1 MELSFEDYNSI
12 EKIAY
17 PDGKLPTEGEPDCC
31 EPAVGDLC
39 LYAPW
44 VNLSIFYQDIDF
56 RYSKSLIKLGR
67 LTSGMDFV
75 AGQKDN
81 FKAVLEKAE

>member
-17 PDGKLPTEGEPDCC
+17 LDGKLPTEGEPDCC

-44 VNLSIFYQDIDF
+44 GNLNIFYQDIDF